1 MLHEEGRTSERVVNA
16 RGGSGMKRPDE
27 AKRMRE
33 SERLYEELLESGRVQ

>member
-1 MLHEEGRTSERVVNA
+1 MLHKEGRTSERVVNA

-27 AKRMRE
+27 AMMWE